1 MACAILE
8 RTSDFEP
15 SCDIIAPMCLKYC
28 SIFLGIMLLFMR
40 AFFGM
45 QLETS
50 KRIIIRNLSEPLA
63 WGICEITRYSDL
75 SDWDDHDYR

>member
-15 SCDIIAPMCLKYC
+15 SCDIIAPMCTIL
-28 SIFLGIMLLFMR
+28 LQVLLRIMLLFMR

-63 WGICEITRYSDL
+63 WGICEIIRYSDL